1 MVISLHAEKL
11 FNKLDTHFLLLKK
24 TLSNLRIEGSFH
36 NLKNKVIFSK
46 YIKMEILNAFPLIL
60 ETIQGHA
67 TLPIQCVKVRF
78 NFIYNKGKLTF

>member
-11 FNKLDTHFLLLKK
+11 FNKLDTHFLFLKK
-24 TLSNLRIEGSFH
+24 TLSKLGIEGSFH
-36 NLKNKVIFSK
+36 NLKNKIIFSK

-67 TLPIQCVKVRF
+67 TLPIQCVKIWF
-78 NFIYNKGKLTF
+78 NFIHNKGKLTF